1 METCKIETKPLWLRK
16 KQALAMFE
24 IGHRK
29 LDNWAINGYV
39 RSLKFDDNQRGTRI
53 YYVPDIE
60 ELRLRLTAG
69 YSPKVKLGSL
79 KR

>member
-1 METCKIETKPLWLRK
+1 MKEFVIETKPLWLRR
-16 KQALAMFE
+16 KQVLAMFE

-29 LDNWAINGYV
+29 LDLWTINGYI
-39 RSLKFDDNQRGTRI
+39 RNMKFDDNQRGTRI

-60 ELRLRLTAG
+60 DLMLRIAAG
-69 YSPKVKLGSL
+69 YPPKVKLGSL

>member
-1 METCKIETKPLWLRK
+1 MKEFVIESKPLWLRR
-16 KQALAMFE
+16 KQVLAMFE

-29 LDNWAINGYV
+29 LDLWAKNGYI
-39 RSLKFDDNQRGTRI
+39 RSMKFDDNQRGTRI

-60 ELRLRLTAG
+60 DLMLRIAAG
-69 YSPKVKLGSL
+69 YPAKVKLGNI

>member
-1 METCKIETKPLWLRK
+1 MKEFIIETKPLWLRR
-16 KQALAMFE
+16 KQILAMFE

-29 LDNWAINGYV
+29 LDLWTRNGYI
-39 RSLKFDDNQRGTRI
+39 RNMKFDDTQRGTRI

-60 ELRLRLTAG
+60 DLMLRIAAG
-69 YSPKVKLGSL
+69 YPPKVKLGNL

>member
-1 METCKIETKPLWLRK
+1 MKEFVIETKPLWLRK
-16 KQALAMFE
+16 KQVLAMFE

-29 LDNWAINGYV
+29 LDLWTRNGYI
-39 RSLKFDDNQRGTRI
+39 RSMKFDDNQRGTHI

-60 ELRLRLTAG
+60 DLMLRMTAG
-69 YSPKVKLGSL
+69 YTPKVKLGSF